1 MEKSEWNS
9 LFSLCDN
16 LLQNNSGEFGKH
28 HYIRFINLKIWRL
41 ICQNKPSTL
50 HQCLSLANEAYF
62 LYKFNEHSIPMI
74 TDYGADRGLQSIAVG
89 AVHSVMVGEIK
100 DAFRYIDMLVNSL
113 PKLSHFFSYA
123 LSAQQLALSLTLL
136 GDYHGALELFTE
148 LRAKETSAPFSLF
161 IKINIFLLEWL
172 SHECDA
178 DKHSSIDEDEKL
190 RCSNLEKIMSGSER
204 IHAVPFEVS
213 YRLIELFGIGY
224 ENVLATIYLLNALKV
239 MKTLSSGML
248 SVEEVAAYKN
258 SIKQLCN
265 TGLNYLRVYVDDDN
279 NDCNTDGYITVR
291 VQSLWCK
298 ARILHMLYQI
308 SNELDEKTEYKS
320 KITRTLESVD
330 NIISTFFY
338 GNDSLIELTNKYWKL
353 VLVHQDQELLDYVT
367 CRYERLVQELN
378 DMSYQSPLTVNIIQR
393 VISHIN
399 KRIAI
404 LYC

>member
-1 MEKSEWNS
+1 MEKNEWNS
-9 LFSLCDN
+9 QFSLCDN
-16 LLQNNSGEFGKH
+16 LLQSNSGEFGKH
-28 HYIRFINLKIWRL
+28 HYIHFINLKIWRL
-41 ICQNKPSTL
+41 ISQNKPSTL
-50 HQCLSLANEAYF
+50 RQCLSLADEAYF
-62 LYKFNEHSIPMI
+62 LYKFDEHSIPMI

-89 AVHSVMVGEIK
+89 AVYSVILGQTK

-113 PKLSHFFSYA
+113 PKLSHFFSFMI
-123 LSAQQLALSLTLL
+123 SAQQLALSLILL

-148 LRAKETSAPFSLF
+148 LRAKEFCAPFSLF
-161 IKINIFLLEWL
+161 IKINNFLFECLR
-172 SHECDA
+172 HECDA
-178 DKHSSIDEDEKL
+178 EKHNSTDEDEKL
-190 RCSNLEKIMSGSER
+190 ISNLEKIMSGSER
-204 IHAVPFEVS
+204 IHAVPFDVS

-224 ENVLATIYLLNALKV
+224 ENVLAKIYLLNALKV

-248 SVEEVAAYKN
+248 SVEEVEAYKV

-265 TGLNYLRVYVDDDN
+265 TGLNYLRVYVDDDI
-279 NDCNTDGYITVR
+279 NDCITDGYITVR

-338 GNDSLIELTNKYWKL
+338 ENDSLIELTNKYWKL
-353 VLVHQDQELLDYVT
+353 VLVDQDQKLLLDYVI

-393 VISHIN
+393 VISHVN
-399 KRIAI
+399 KRIAN

>member
-1 MEKSEWNS
+1 
-9 LFSLCDN
+9 
-16 LLQNNSGEFGKH
+16 
-28 HYIRFINLKIWRL
+28 
-41 ICQNKPSTL
+41 
-50 HQCLSLANEAYF
+50 
-62 LYKFNEHSIPMI
+62 MI

-89 AVHSVMVGEIK
+89 AVYSVMVGETK

-148 LRAKETSAPFSLF
+148 LRAREISAPFSLF
-161 IKINIFLLEWL
+161 IKINVFLFEWL
-172 SHECDA
+172 SQECDA
-178 DKHSSIDEDEKL
+178 DKHNSIDEDEVKG
-190 RCSNLEKIMSGSER
+190 NLEKIMTGSER
-204 IHAVPFEVS
+204 IHAVPFDVS

-248 SVEEVAAYKN
+248 SVEEVEAYKV
-258 SIKQLCN
+258 SIKQLCS
-265 TGLNYLRVYVDDDN
+265 TGLNYLRVYVDDDS
-279 NDCNTDGYITVR
+279 NDCITDGYVTVR

-353 VLVHQDQELLDYVT
+353 VLVDQDQGLLDYVT

-393 VISHIN
+393 VISHVN
-399 KRIAI
+399 KRIAN

>member
-1 MEKSEWNS
+1 MGKNEWNS

-16 LLQNNSGEFGKH
+16 LLQSNSGEFGKH
-28 HYIRFINLKIWRL
+28 HYIRFSNLKIARV

-50 HQCLSLANEAYF
+50 HQCLSLAEEVYF
-62 LYKFNEHSIPMI
+62 LYKFDEHSNSMI
-74 TDYGADRGLQSIAVG
+74 TDYGADRGLQSIAFG
-89 AVHSVMVGEIK
+89 AVHSVMVGETK

-113 PKLSHFFSYA
+113 PKLSHFFSFM

-136 GDYHGALELFTE
+136 GDYHGALELYTE

-161 IKINIFLLEWL
+161 IKINVFLFEWL

-178 DKHSSIDEDEKL
+178 DKHNSIDVDEKL
-190 RCSNLEKIMSGSER
+190 SNLEKIMSGSER
-204 IHAVPFEVS
+204 THAVPFEVS

-224 ENVLATIYLLNALKV
+224 ENILASLYLLNALKV

-248 SVEEVAAYKN
+248 SVEEVAAYKV

-265 TGLNYLRVYVDDDN
+265 TGLNYLRVYVDDDSS
-279 NDCNTDGYITVR
+279 DCITDGYITVR

-298 ARILHMLYQI
+298 ARILHILYQI
-308 SNELDEKTEYKS
+308 SYNELNEKTEYKS

-330 NIISTFFY
+330 NIISTYFY

-353 VLVHQDQELLDYVT
+353 VLVDQDQELLDYVT

-399 KRIAI
+399 KRIAN